1 MKRFARSLYLLSLTL
16 LIVPAAARAD
26 LSSDVDAVLADKLL
40 HKATVGVE
48 VIRIGAS
55 ASQSHEI
62 FGLRP
67 KSPLTPASNLK
78 VATTSAAL
86 DTFGPDFK
94 FRTMLLA
101 HDGDLILVGDG
112 DPTFGDLEYLKK
124 AGWGIT
130 TVFENWAKQ
139 IKKLGVDH
147 VANIIID
154 DSVFDQDFSHPRWP
168 AGQYTA
174 RWEAGVA
181 GINLDA
187 NCIECL
193 VQPTGPGQL
202 VSYTLDPPTHY
213 VTIHNNC
220 VTGNRN
226 GITLTRAPESN
237 DITLAGE
244 TPTRG
249 NAPIALTVFDP
260 PVYAGTVLAE
270 TLKANGVQVTG
281 AIKRDRTARQA
292 FEKSSPE
299 KSASGGKWAVV
310 GINETSLQPVL
321 ARANKDSMNLYAE
334 SLCKRLGY
342 QTTHAAGTWA
352 TGTAAVGAFLQKAG
366 ISQDEFHLDDGS
378 GLSRD
383 NRISP
388 HALAQVLVYDNF
400 SKNKEIFFNSLSIAG
415 VDGTLDDRF
424 KTADVRDLRRRVFG
438 KSGFIEGVSTIS
450 GYLHARD
457 DQWYAFSIMINGIP
471 RLSNSEVK
479 VLQEKIIRAIDNTTR
494 SESARR

>member
-1 MKRFARSLYLLSLTL
+1 MKLHARFLSLLAFTLIAFPTL
-16 LIVPAAARAD
+16 LRAD
-26 LSSDVDAVLADKLL
+26 LSSDVDAVLQDKLL
-40 HKATVGVE
+40 HRATVGVE
-48 VIRIGAS
+48 VIRISTS
-55 ASQSHEI
+55 AAQSKGI
-62 FGLRP
+62 FGLHAAT
-67 KSPLTPASNLK
+67 PLTPASNLK
-78 VATTSAAL
+78 LATTSAAL
-86 DTFGPDFK
+86 DRLGPDFK

-139 IKKLGVDH
+139 LKKLGIDRIGSVI
-147 VANIIID
+147 VD

-174 RWEAGVA
+174 RFEAGVG

-193 VQPTGPGQL
+193 VQPTAMGQP

-213 VTIHNNC
+213 VIVHNNC

-226 GITLTRAPESN
+226 AITLTRAPDANE
-237 DITLAGE
+237 ITLAGE
-244 TPTRG
+244 TSARG
-249 NAPIALTVFDP
+249 NAPLGLTVYDP
-260 PVYAGTVLAE
+260 PMYAGTVLAE
-270 TLKANGVQVTG
+270 TLRATGVQVG
-281 AIKRDRTARQA
+281 GSIKRDRTARQA
-292 FEKSSPE
+292 FEKASPNG
-299 KSASGGKWAVV
+299 SKWAVV
-310 GINETSLQPVL
+310 GIHETPIQPVL

-342 QTTHAAGTWA
+342 ETAHASGSWSN
-352 TGTAAVGAFLQKAG
+352 GDAAVGAFLQKAG
-366 ISQDEFHLDDGS
+366 VPADQFHLDDGS

-400 SKNKEIFFNSLSIAG
+400 SKNKQVFFNSLSIAG

-424 KTADVRDLRRRVFG
+424 KTADLRDLRKRVFG

-494 SESARR
+494 SESARK